1 MHFHLLIL
9 QCFYFFDWL
18 TWLEPFHSVESIGL
32 IIPLCLVAVSPTV
45 ASWNLCLS
53 SPPYIVHQQLFLWLY
68 FFEQDI
74 NFYFVSCFLLT
85 NQVKVKQHVV
95 DLQLQPLNIV
105 LRKTLD
111 LLQTKDPGEIFAEP
125 VDTDEVG
132 KKKQWS
138 ELDSL
143 CKNKIINTLD
153 GSTNSQNWLK
163 SILQGKS

>member
-1 MHFHLLIL
+1 M
-9 QCFYFFDWL
+9 
-18 TWLEPFHSVESIGL
+18 
-32 IIPLCLVAVSPTV
+32 
-45 ASWNLCLS
+45 
-53 SPPYIVHQQLFLWLY
+53 
-68 FFEQDI
+68 
-74 NFYFVSCFLLT
+74 
-85 NQVKVKQHVV
+85 KQHVV

-153 GSTNSQNWLK
+153 GSTNSHYWLK

>member
-1 MHFHLLIL
+1 MKG
-9 QCFYFFDWL
+9 CM
-18 TWLEPFHSVESIGL
+18 GK
-32 IIPLCLVAVSPTV
+32 V
-45 ASWNLCLS
+45 ASDTLQDSPSKFLSATFYKKRIFDVRSIVSQHLHPINLS
-53 SPPYIVHQQLFLWLY
+53 SYFNLLKLQYFH

-74 NFYFVSCFLLT
+74 NFYFVFCFLLT

-132 KKKQWS
+132 KGNKWLAVACLHRILFLVETS
-138 ELDSL
+138 DSW
-143 CKNKIINTLD
+143 KFVPTF
-153 GSTNSQNWLK
+153 LK
-163 SILQGKS
+163 GQ

>member
-1 MHFHLLIL
+1 MRSRVTWSFSSLHPFNLSIYFHLVKL
-9 QCFYFFDWL
+9 QCL
-18 TWLEPFHSVESIGL
+18 L
-32 IIPLCLVAVSPTV
+32 
-45 ASWNLCLS
+45 
-53 SPPYIVHQQLFLWLY
+53 

-74 NFYFVSCFLLT
+74 NFYFAFCFLLT

-132 KKKQWS
+132 KRKQWLTDTCLHRIIFS
-138 ELDSL
+138 VEASNSRKYVCICRLAFNSL
-143 CKNKIINTLD
+143 FKNRIINTLNCQRI
-153 GSTNSQNWLK
+153 NS
-163 SILQGKS
+163 

>member
-1 MHFHLLIL
+1 M
-9 QCFYFFDWL
+9 
-18 TWLEPFHSVESIGL
+18 
-32 IIPLCLVAVSPTV
+32 
-45 ASWNLCLS
+45 
-53 SPPYIVHQQLFLWLY
+53 
-68 FFEQDI
+68 
-74 NFYFVSCFLLT
+74 
-85 NQVKVKQHVV
+85 KQHVV

-138 ELDSL
+138 EFDSL
-143 CKNKIINTLD
+143 CNNKIINTLD
-153 GSTNSQNWLK
+153 GSTNSQNWHK